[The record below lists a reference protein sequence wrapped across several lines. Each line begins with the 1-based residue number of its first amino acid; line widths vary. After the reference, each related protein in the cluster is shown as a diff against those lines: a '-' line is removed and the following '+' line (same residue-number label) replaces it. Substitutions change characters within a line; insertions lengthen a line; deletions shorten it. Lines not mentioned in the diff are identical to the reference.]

1 MGGKD
6 VVAHIKAALAA
17 SSVAVDDEVS
27 DYVADMANELLA
39 DGDDGRGA
47 EEMVEELV
55 EAAGP
60 MLGEF
65 IADDSIRALFRG
77 AVAHFMGGDGAGDD
91 GGGDGDGGDGGAA
104 AVGKR
109 EYCLNLDGI
118 ILAFAGK
125 ILLRPTALKL
135 EKGHRYGVVGQN
147 GAGKTT
153 LLTRLAAGDI
163 TGFPPGL
170 RCVFVQHEVLVTLT
184 DSILD
189 FLTSQASSLGASE
202 ADVRPCLEAV
212 GFTRE
217 LMGKTVAELSGGWR
231 MRLAIARAM
240 LQKADLLLLD
250 EPTNHLDVGAVEWLA
265 SHLNSLTHTTVLVVS
280 HDYDFLTD
288 VATDIVHFEDQ
299 SLTTFGGG
307 FPGFRKERPNL
318 VLPRMKR
325 DLVAMIEAQA
335 AEVGLAAEGDGHGPD
350 GGGGGGGGGQRA
362 ATALGRGVSELGTRA
377 SAYAPSQSRG
387 GLAAAMSGG
396 GGRGGG
402 GVGKSSAKDK
412 PLIVF
417 PDPGQLDGIK
427 NKQQVVLRVEDLS
440 FAYPTSPAPVL
451 DGVNARVYL
460 SSRVAI
466 VVGISRLTFTVSFRA
481 LAPS

>member
-1 MGGKD
+1 MGGGKD
-6 VVAHIKAALAA
+6 VVAHIKAALAS
-17 SSVAVDDEVS
+17 SSVAVDEEVS
-27 DYVADMANELLA
+27 EYVSDIANEMLQ
-39 DGDDGRGA
+39 DGDEGRGA

-55 EAAGP
+55 DAAGP

-65 IADDSIRALFRG
+65 IDDDAIKALFQG
-77 AVAHFMGGDGAGDD
+77 AVAHFMGSDSDG
-91 GGGDGDGGDGGAA
+91 GGGDGDGGGDGGGAA
-104 AVGKR
+104 AAGGKGKP
-109 EYCLNLDGI
+109 EYCLNLEGI

-125 ILLRPTALKL
+125 VLLRPTSLKL

-153 LLTRLAAGDI
+153 LLTRLSAGDI
-163 TGFPPGL
+163 NGFPPGL

-189 FLTSQASSLGASE
+189 FLTSQASSLGAAE
-202 ADVRPCLEAV
+202 ADVKPCLEAV

-265 SHLNSLTHTTVLVVS
+265 NHLNGLKHTTVLVVS

-299 SLTTFGGG
+299 ALTTFGGG

-318 VLPRMKR
+318 VRRKALSITHSRIHAFTHSRHTRIKPPPPPSSLVCSVVVQGLLFHPSLITCCSVLKKKKQKVLLRTIRTTVESPNFIINNNFKENAKKR
-325 DLVAMIEAQA
+325 E
-335 AEVGLAAEGDGHGPD
+335 
-350 GGGGGGGGGQRA
+350 
-362 ATALGRGVSELGTRA
+362 
-377 SAYAPSQSRG
+377 
-387 GLAAAMSGG
+387 
-396 GGRGGG
+396 
-402 GVGKSSAKDK
+402 
-412 PLIVF
+412 
-417 PDPGQLDGIK
+417 
-427 NKQQVVLRVEDLS
+427 
-440 FAYPTSPAPVL
+440 
-451 DGVNARVYL
+451 
-460 SSRVAI
+460 
-466 VVGISRLTFTVSFRA
+466 
-481 LAPS
+481 